1 MTLDVPTID
10 ADALAAER
18 GFAPPP
24 DYNAAR
30 LLWDNLP
37 GNADRV
43 AVIHGEDRITY
54 GDLAAEA
61 ARIGNHLRAE
71 GAEPGDRVLL
81 VLDDE
86 PAYPAAIMGLMRA
99 GLVPILVNVMS
110 PPDLLRFLLEDSGA
124 VATIESRA
132 HVDQMAA
139 ALEQRPVRR
148 HHADLRPWR
157 DAPATLAEHPT
168 GPDDAAFL
176 HLSGPDQA
184 QETARRH
191 YGKELALLALAIPE
205 GAVPGLRWE
214 ESRDGQPFPH
224 AYEDVPV
231 GAVDHALRLTRG
243 MGASYMV
250 VARLAP

>member
-1 MTLDVPTID
+1 MSARI
-10 ADALAAER
+10 ADGEPRFER
-18 GFAPPP
+18 GYVYRLTTEE
-24 DYNAAR
+24 DWAASKAA
-30 LLWDNLP
+30 
-37 GNADRV
+37 G
-43 AVIHGEDRITY
+43 VI
-54 GDLAAEA
+54 
-61 ARIGNHLRAE
+61 
-71 GAEPGDRVLL
+71 
-81 VLDDE
+81 
-86 PAYPAAIMGLMRA
+86 
-99 GLVPILVNVMS
+99 
-110 PPDLLRFLLEDSGA
+110 
-124 VATIESRA
+124 
-132 HVDQMAA
+132 
-139 ALEQRPVRR
+139 VR
-148 HHADLRPWR
+148 
-157 DAPATLAEHPT
+157 